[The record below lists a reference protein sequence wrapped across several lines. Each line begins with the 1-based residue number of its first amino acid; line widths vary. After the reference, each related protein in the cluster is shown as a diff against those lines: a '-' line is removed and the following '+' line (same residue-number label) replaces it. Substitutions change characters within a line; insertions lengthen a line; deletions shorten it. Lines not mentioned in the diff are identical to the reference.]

1 MLPLVRGKYQARL
14 GDAGADLIRAQRLRH
29 RSFLGRRGIILDAG
43 GLDAGRDADGFDA
56 LCQHVL
62 VEEVASGQLVCCYRL
77 MSFAAGTSIAGSYS
91 AQVYGLSVLDGLPGA
106 KLELGRFCLDPDWH
120 DPDILRLAWGAMA
133 RIVDAGRVSLLFG
146 CSSFEGADW
155 QPHAKALA
163 LLRGHMAPHAWM
175 PVQKAPEV
183 FGFAAAL
190 QELPFDLRDALQCL
204 PPLLRTY
211 LAMGGWVS
219 DHAVIDRQL
228 DTLHVFTA
236 VEIAKIPPT
245 RARALRAIAD

>member
-1 MLPLVRGKYQARL
+1 MFALTQGRYTARL
-14 GDAGADLIRAQRLRH
+14 ATTSTDVAQAQALRH
-29 RSFLGRRGIILDAG
+29 RSFLARRGLAG
-43 GLDAGRDADGFDA
+43 GLGRDADAFDA

-62 VEEVASGQLVCCYRL
+62 VAERASGRLVCCYRL
-77 MSFAAGTSIAGSYS
+77 MRFSVGESLATSYA
-91 AQVYGLSVLDGLPGA
+91 AQVYGLSGLDGFAGA

-133 RIVDAGRVSLLFG
+133 QIVDAGQVSLLFG

-163 LLRGHMAPHAWM
+163 LLRGHLAPNAWK
-175 PVQKAPEV
+175 PSQKAPEA
-183 FGFAAAL
+183 FGFAEAL
-190 QELPFDLRDALQCL
+190 QDLRFDLRDALQSL

-236 VEIAKIPPT
+236 VEITKIPPA
-245 RARALRAIAD
+245 RVRALRAVAD